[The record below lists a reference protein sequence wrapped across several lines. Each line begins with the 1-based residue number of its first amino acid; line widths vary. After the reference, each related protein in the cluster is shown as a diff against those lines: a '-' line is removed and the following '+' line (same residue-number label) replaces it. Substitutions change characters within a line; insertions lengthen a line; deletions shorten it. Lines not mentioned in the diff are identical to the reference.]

1 LKDLLGDI
9 HSPIIVTLDTVVL
22 PLAIPTRLLPGHGW
36 VCASKGPHAAV
47 MAIGCKPLSLV
58 FHYLERR
65 AFRRARE
72 VWSNGKDMGAVIAG
86 LGFHNIVVGNGVHTK
101 EWEAQVSPP
110 AEFQT
115 GRPEARVASI
125 ATVLPIKGVEA
136 AIRALAFT
144 MKSHESCRPWQL
156 TWVGKG
162 DPGRYLS
169 LAANLGVLDSVEF
182 LGDRRDVRPY
192 AMHSSALLCLSG
204 GGGMSMSA
212 LEAMC
217 SGVPVIAWDTPVYRQ
232 LIDSGRSGFLVPEGD
247 SEELAMAVQ
256 AALSLPEEERER
268 MAGNAR
274 RIARLHD
281 WTAVV
286 DRIEARLTEIRRR
299 CQ

>member
-1 LKDLLGDI
+1 
-9 HSPIIVTLDTVVL
+9 
-22 PLAIPTRLLPGHGW
+22 
-36 VCASKGPHAAV
+36 
-47 MAIGCKPLSLV
+47 
-58 FHYLERR
+58 
-65 AFRRARE
+65 
-72 VWSNGKDMGAVIAG
+72 
-86 LGFHNIVVGNGVHTK
+86 
-101 EWEAQVSPP
+101 
-110 AEFQT
+110 
-115 GRPEARVASI
+115 
-125 ATVLPIKGVEA
+125 
-136 AIRALAFT
+136 
-144 MKSHESCRPWQL
+144 
-156 TWVGKG
+156 
-162 DPGRYLS
+162 
-169 LAANLGVLDSVEF
+169 
-182 LGDRRDVRPY
+182 
-192 AMHSSALLCLSG
+192 MHSSALLCLSG